1 MSLSDENIVTKRPTS
16 EAAQVTA
23 KPSPGWLESINP
35 FSSKSAPKQDDT
47 DVSNDLPQ
55 AVDFQAPIA
64 QTDDQDKQTGWFDF
78 SFKKIIVII
87 IILLFLGFNVLKM
100 SGEGLESLGSV
111 MKSFF
116 GSFGFSVGD
125 TIKKTADNSAA
136 GSKEVID
143 VAKDAVNDAVD
154 DTEEILTGKKTKQ
167 QEIDK
172 KNNENLAEAV
182 DQPPKVQKKPEV
194 VPDDAGSSLQ
204 QSKGAGKAGWC
215 FVGEDRGFRSCVEVG
230 INDDCVS
237 GDVFPTREICVNP
250 TLRE

>member
-1 MSLSDENIVTKRPTS
+1 MSLSDENIVTKRPPS
-16 EAAQVTA
+16 EAVQVTA

-35 FSSKSAPKQDDT
+35 FSSKSQHKQDDM

-55 AVDFQAPIA
+55 TVDYQAPIT
-64 QTDDQDKQTGWFDF
+64 QTDDEDKQAGWFDF
-78 SFKKIIVII
+78 SFKKIIVVI

-111 MKSFF
+111 MKTLF

-125 TIKKTADNSAA
+125 TIKKTADNSAT

-167 QEIDK
+167 QEITK
-172 KNNENLAEAV
+172 KNNENLAQAV

-237 GDVFPTREICVNP
+237 GDVFPTQDICVNP

>member
-1 MSLSDENIVTKRPTS
+1 MSLSDENIVTKRPPS

-23 KPSPGWLESINP
+23 KPSPGWMDSINP
-35 FSSKSAPKQDDT
+35 FSSKSQTKQDSQPALNDDSRTINYQASSENT
-47 DVSNDLPQ
+47 DSNEEQ
-55 AVDFQAPIA
+55 S
-64 QTDDQDKQTGWFDF
+64 GWFDF
-78 SFKKIIVII
+78 SFKKVAVII

-111 MKSFF
+111 MKTLF

-125 TIKKTADNSAA
+125 TIKKTADNSAT

-167 QEIDK
+167 QEITK
-172 KNNENLAEAV
+172 KNNENLAQAV

-237 GDVFPTREICVNP
+237 GDVFPTQDICVNP

>member
-1 MSLSDENIVTKRPTS
+1 M
-16 EAAQVTA
+16 
-23 KPSPGWLESINP
+23 
-35 FSSKSAPKQDDT
+35 
-47 DVSNDLPQ
+47 
-55 AVDFQAPIA
+55 
-64 QTDDQDKQTGWFDF
+64 
-78 SFKKIIVII
+78 
-87 IILLFLGFNVLKM
+87 
-100 SGEGLESLGSV
+100 
-111 MKSFF
+111 
-116 GSFGFSVGD
+116 
-125 TIKKTADNSAA
+125 
-136 GSKEVID
+136 ID

-167 QEIDK
+167 QETDK

-182 DQPPKVQKKPEV
+182 DQPPKVQKKTEV

-237 GDVFPTREICVNP
+237 GDIFPSRDICVNP

>member
-1 MSLSDENIVTKRPTS
+1 MIVR
-16 EAAQVTA
+16 
-23 KPSPGWLESINP
+23 ES
-35 FSSKSAPKQDDT
+35 
-47 DVSNDLPQ
+47 
-55 AVDFQAPIA
+55 
-64 QTDDQDKQTGWFDF
+64 
-78 SFKKIIVII
+78 SF
-87 IILLFLGFNVLKM
+87 NA
-100 SGEGLESLGSV
+100 
-111 MKSFF
+111 
-116 GSFGFSVGD
+116 GD

-167 QEIDK
+167 QETDK

-182 DQPPKVQKKPEV
+182 DQPPKVQKKTEV

-237 GDVFPTREICVNP
+237 GDIFPSRDICVNP